1 MSEWQPMATAPKN
14 KKVLVGYRNSH
25 GHWRNVTAIYYAEG
39 ALPME
44 ETEREDDDEFAPPG
58 WYETSE
64 THDKIHATEHEPVR
78 WQPLPPPPSD
88 A

>member
-1 MSEWQPMATAPKN
+1 MDWQPIETAPMN

-25 GHWRNVTAIYYAEG
+25 GHWRNVTAINYAAET
-39 ALPME
+39 LPIE
-44 ETEREDDDEFAPPG
+44 ETERDDDDEFAPPG

-64 THDKIHATEHEPVR
+64 THETIYATDHEPLR
-78 WQPLPPPPSD
+78 WQPLPPPPYD